1 MTSLSTS
8 PGRDAD
14 TVGRVYEPDS
24 QAKDSAQKAF
34 QSDVNDDIAPA
45 E

>member
-14 TVGRVYEPDS
+14 TVGLVYEPDS
-24 QAKDSAQKAF
+24 QANDSAQKAS
-34 QSDVNDDIAPA
+34 QSDANGDDDPA